1 MSEQNAAPEL
11 TILGK
16 ISTAFGIKGWVKVY
30 SYTDPI
36 ENILDYPV
44 WHIKVQGKWQKF
56 KVQDSQFQTKG
67 LAVSLA
73 GIQDRDAALALAHV
87 EIAVPTSELPELE
100 DDEFYWFQLQG
111 LKVVNTQG
119 EVLGQ
124 VAELLDSGG
133 GNQVMV
139 IKACQGS
146 IDSQERLIPY
156 ADTIVLDVDLDKGE
170 IQVDWQ
176 ADY

>member
-1 MSEQNAAPEL
+1 MSEQNAAPEF
-11 TILGK
+11 TVLGK

-36 ENILDYPV
+36 ENILDYPN
-44 WHIKVQGKWQKF
+44 WHLNVQGKWQKF
-56 KVQDSQFQTKG
+56 TVLDSQFQTKG
-67 LAVSLA
+67 LAVALA
-73 GIQDRDAALALAHV
+73 GINDRDAALALSQV
-87 EIAVPTSELPELE
+87 QIAIPTNELPELE
-100 DDEFYWFQLQG
+100 DDEYYWFQLQG
-111 LKVVNTQG
+111 LKVINTQG

-139 IKACQGS
+139 VKACEGS
-146 IDSQERLIPY
+146 LDKQQRLIPY
-156 ADTIVLDVDLDKGE
+156 ANTIVLDVDLDQGE